1 MKLFG
6 RKKGRKISSK
16 KIKLINNFLP
26 KISLDDKTI
35 FNQILSSE
43 KKKFLEVGFGHGE
56 NLIKLSK
63 DRPDWVFLGVEYFV
77 NGVASI
83 LDKIDSENIKNIFI
97 LHGDGRDLLKKL
109 PKNSISESCIL
120 FPDPWQKSRHSERR
134 IIQRNFINTLS
145 DIMKINSK
153 FHISSD
159 DPVAQEWILKCF
171 IFNENYEWNLK
182 SVDECFHKPEIF
194 EETKYMRKSILEN
207 RKSMWFKF
215 KNIKES

>member
-16 KIKLINNFLP
+16 KLDLINNLLP
-26 KISLDDKTI
+26 NISLDNKTI
-35 FNQILSSE
+35 FNQILSSK

-83 LDKIDSENIKNIFI
+83 LDKIDSEKIKNIFI
-97 LHGDGRDLLKKL
+97 LHGDGRDFLKKL

-134 IIQRNFINTLS
+134 IIQKNFINTLS

>member
-16 KIKLINNFLP
+16 KLDLINNLLP
-26 KISLDDKTI
+26 NISLDNKTI
-35 FNQILSSE
+35 FNQILSSK

-56 NLIKLSK
+56 NLIKLSQ

-83 LDKIDSENIKNIFI
+83 LDKIDSEKIKNIFI
-97 LHGDGRDLLKKL
+97 LHGDGRDFLKKL

-134 IIQRNFINTLS
+134 IIQKNFINTLS
-145 DIMKINSK
+145 NIMKINSK
-153 FHISSD
+153 LHISSD

>member
-16 KIKLINNFLP
+16 KLDLINKLLP
-26 KISLDDKTI
+26 NISLDNKTI
-35 FNQILSSE
+35 FNQILSSK

-56 NLIKLSK
+56 NLIKLSQ

-83 LDKIDSENIKNIFI
+83 LDKIDSEKIKNIFI
-97 LHGDGRDLLKKL
+97 LHGDGRDFLKKL

-120 FPDPWQKSRHSERR
+120 FPDPWQKSKHSERR
-134 IIQRNFINTLS
+134 IIQKSFINTLS

-153 FHISSD
+153 LHISSD

-171 IFNENYEWNLK
+171 IFNENFEWNIK
-182 SVDECFHKPEIF
+182 SVDECFYKPEIF

>member
-56 NLIKLSK
+56 NLIKLSQ

-134 IIQRNFINTLS
+134 IIQKNFINTLS

-153 FHISSD
+153 LHISSD
-159 DPVAQEWILKCF
+159 DYVAQEWILKCF

>member
-16 KIKLINNFLP
+16 KLDLINNFLP
-26 KISLDDKTI
+26 NISLENKTI
-35 FNQILSSE
+35 FNQILSSK

-56 NLIKLSK
+56 NLIKLSQ

-83 LDKIDSENIKNIFI
+83 LDKIDSEKIKNIFI
-97 LHGDGRDLLKKL
+97 LHGDGRDFLKKL

-134 IIQRNFINTLS
+134 IIQKNFINTLS

-171 IFNENYEWNLK
+171 IFNENYEWDIK

>member
-1 MKLFG
+1 M
-6 RKKGRKISSK
+6 
-16 KIKLINNFLP
+16 INNLLP
-26 KISLDDKTI
+26 NISLDNKTI
-35 FNQILSSE
+35 FNQILSSK

-83 LDKIDSENIKNIFI
+83 LDKIDSEKIKNIFI
-97 LHGDGRDLLKKL
+97 LHGDGRDFLKKL

-134 IIQRNFINTLS
+134 IIQKNFINTLS

>member
-16 KIKLINNFLP
+16 KLDLINKLLP
-26 KISLDDKTI
+26 NISLDNKTI
-35 FNQILSSE
+35 FNQILSSK

-97 LHGDGRDLLKKL
+97 LHGDGRDLLKTL

-120 FPDPWQKSRHSERR
+120 FPDPWHKSKHFERR
-134 IIQRNFINTLS
+134 IVQQNFINTLS
-145 DIMKINSK
+145 KVMKKDSNI
-153 FHISSD
+153 HISSD
-159 DPVAQEWILKCF
+159 DPIAQAWILKCF
-171 IFNENYEWNLK
+171 IFNENYEWNIK
-182 SVDECFHKPEIF
+182 SVYECFHKPVMF

-207 RKSMWFKF
+207 RNTMWFKF

>member
-16 KIKLINNFLP
+16 KLDLINNLLP
-26 KISLDDKTI
+26 NISLDNKTI
-35 FNQILSSE
+35 FNQILSSK

-56 NLIKLSK
+56 NLIKLSQ

-83 LDKIDSENIKNIFI
+83 LDKIDSEKIKNIFI
-97 LHGDGRDLLKKL
+97 LHGDGRDFLKKL

-134 IIQRNFINTLS
+134 IVQQNFINTFS
-145 DIMKINSK
+145 KVMKKNSTL
-153 FHISSD
+153 HISSD

>member
-16 KIKLINNFLP
+16 KLDLINNLLP
-26 KISLDDKTI
+26 NISLDNKTI
-35 FNQILSSE
+35 FNQILSSK

-56 NLIKLSK
+56 NLIKLSQ

-83 LDKIDSENIKNIFI
+83 LDKIDSEKIKNIFI
-97 LHGDGRDLLKKL
+97 LNGDGRDFLKKL

-134 IIQRNFINTLS
+134 IIQKSFINTLS

-153 FHISSD
+153 LHISSD

>member
-16 KIKLINNFLP
+16 KINLINNFLP
-26 KISLDDKTI
+26 NISLDNKTI
-35 FNQILSSE
+35 LNQILTSE

-56 NLIKLSK
+56 NLIKLSR
-63 DRPDWVFLGVEYFV
+63 DRPDWVFLGVEYFI

-83 LDKIDSENIKNIFI
+83 LDKIYSEKIKNIFI
-97 LHGDGRDLLKKL
+97 LHGDGREFLKKL

-120 FPDPWQKSRHSERR
+120 FPDPWHKSRHSERR
-134 IIQRNFINTLS
+134 IVQQNFINTLS
-145 DIMKINSK
+145 KVMKKNSK
-153 FHISSD
+153 LHLSSD
-159 DPVAQEWILKCF
+159 DPVAQAWILKCF
-171 IFNENYEWNLK
+171 IFNENYEWNIK
-182 SVDECFHKPEIF
+182 SVDECFCKPLIF

-207 RKSMWFKF
+207 RNSMWFKF